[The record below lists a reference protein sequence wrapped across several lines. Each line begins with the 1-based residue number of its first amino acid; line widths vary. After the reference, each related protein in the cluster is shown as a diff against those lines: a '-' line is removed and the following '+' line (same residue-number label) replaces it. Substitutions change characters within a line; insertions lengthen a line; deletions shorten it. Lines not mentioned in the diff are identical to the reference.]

1 MKEKQHKK
9 NKFPQS
15 GGRYS
20 LQDYYLALKYRN
32 LDTRMQE
39 LAWGIIHVID
49 KNRKSNHKSNAGLLK
64 SILGEYVDVV
74 ASWTDGK
81 LELTVTSINIPNELK
96 GAFLPEDR
104 FKYYNPKSKSENK
117 TPQNTRAK
125 EKEITKDR

>member
-64 SILGEYVDVV
+64 SILREYVDVV

-104 FKYYNPKSKSENK
+104 FKYYNPNPKSENK
-117 TPQNTRAK
+117 TPQNARAK